1 VEKIMH
7 ISKAFAFLAFLL
19 TISFSNAQT
28 ETEPDKFDLE
38 NLQDQGVIITI
49 DSGFIPTNLESMVNF
64 SDLIV
69 KGRFGKLLSHG
80 PFYGYGSSR
89 ESAIE
94 KYGITDESELKYY
107 SVPVSEYEIIVD
119 DVFHGTLPD
128 GQIVYRAY
136 EDNPS
141 DDRFT
146 SHSTQ
151 RIFFL
156 GLQPDNQAYGVLG
169 SRWILELI
177 EEKYFFLDFEEDE
190 NGRYAPLPFAQN
202 NDVEAF
208 EASVKVA
215 VERVAK

>member
-19 TISFSNAQT
+19 TISHSNAQT

-80 PFYGYGSSR
+80 PFYGYDSSR

-107 SVPVSEYEIIVD
+107 SMPMSEYEIIVD

-128 GQIVYRAY
+128 GPIVYRA
-136 EDNPS
+136 
-141 DDRFT
+141 
-146 SHSTQ
+146 
-151 RIFFL
+151 
-156 GLQPDNQAYGVLG
+156 
-169 SRWILELI
+169 
-177 EEKYFFLDFEEDE
+177 
-190 NGRYAPLPFAQN
+190 
-202 NDVEAF
+202 
-208 EASVKVA
+208 
-215 VERVAK
+215 